1 MESTSETEVADQE
14 LGAKQLA
21 GLRFEGG
28 QAALPFAVKFM
39 DARIYIKA
47 AITILG
53 H

>member
-14 LGAKQLA
+14 LGAKL
-21 GLRFEGG
+21 LFEGV
-28 QAALPFAVKFM
+28 QDALPFAVKFM
-39 DARIYIKA
+39 DAHIYIKA